1 MNERRDDREEFRRL
15 EEMLR
20 DRRVSR
26 RDLMRGAAAGGL
38 FLAGGSLLAACST
51 NSSSTTPSTSGG
63 KSASGTPKS
72 GGNLSVAIL
81 GGSDADTVD
90 AHQEVTQPDSARV
103 MTLYEGLVRLDLT
116 GKVVNILADEMT
128 PNPDATMWTIRVKD
142 GVTFHNGK
150 KLTSKD
156 VQYTFERIADPKA
169 PKAGATA
176 LAPLD
181 IANIRIVDDRTLH
194 VPMKTPF
201 AAFPEAISA
210 VYFFGIVPAG
220 YDPKNPVGTG
230 AFKLDSFTPGQQSVM
245 SRYDGYWQTG
255 LPYLDSVTIIDS
267 FASDTAAYNALQGGQ
282 VQAFAYASLLLVPQV
297 QSGGPIK
304 ALVSKPGQWTPFT
317 MRVDT
322 APFSDP
328 KVRQAFR
335 LIVDRQQ
342 LIDQSLSGYGSV
354 GNDVFSQW
362 DPCYDPSLK
371 RDQDV
376 AQAMSLLSQAGQ
388 DGLTVELVTSDFA
401 AGVVQAAQVF
411 AQQAK
416 GAGVTVNVRQVPAGV
431 FYGDQYLSWPFA
443 QDYWAYSPYLSQVA
457 QGSLKTAPFNET
469 HWDDPTYN
477 NLYAQ
482 AQATT
487 DDTKRCELIGEMQ
500 KIDYDQGGYI
510 IASYNQGVDLLAEN
524 VQGFEP
530 AATGIALGN
539 FGFDHAWLS

>member
-1 MNERRDDREEFRRL
+1 VSDQRDQRNDDRWIEQL
-15 EEMLR
+15 LR

-26 RDLMRGAAAGGL
+26 RDVLRGAAVGGM
-38 FLAGGSLLAACST
+38 FLAGGSLLAACS
-51 NSSSTTPSTSGG
+51 SGSPSTNPSG
-63 KSASGTPKS
+63 SASTSLTPKS
-72 GGNLSVAIL
+72 GGNLAVAIL

-90 AHQEVTQPDSARV
+90 AHSEVSQPDSSRV
-103 MTLYEGLVRLDLT
+103 MTLYEGLVRLDLD
-116 GKVVNILADEMT
+116 GKLVNILAEEMT
-128 PNPDATMWTIRVKD
+128 PNADATMWTIKVKS

-150 KLTSKD
+150 TLKAED
-156 VQYTFERIADPKA
+156 IQYTFQRIADPKA

-181 IANIRIVDDRTLH
+181 IANIKIVDDQTLQ
-194 VPMKTPF
+194 VPMKTPY
-201 AAFPEAISA
+201 ASFPESISA
-210 VYFFGIVPAG
+210 VYFFGVVPIG
-220 YDPKNPVGTG
+220 YDPKKPVGTG

-245 SRYDGYWQTG
+245 SKFSGYWQTG

-267 FASDTAAYNALQGGQ
+267 FGTDTAAFNALQGGQ
-282 VQAFAYASLLLVPQV
+282 VQAFAYAPLSLVQQA

-322 APFSDP
+322 APFNDVR
-328 KVRQAFR
+328 VRQAFR
-335 LIVDRQQ
+335 LIVDRKQ
-342 LIDQSLSGYGSV
+342 LIAQSLSGYGSV

-362 DPCYDPSLK
+362 DHCYDGSLK
-371 RDQDV
+371 RDQDLG
-376 AQAMSLLSQAGQ
+376 QAKSLLSQAGQ
-388 DGLTVELVTSDFA
+388 AGLTVELVTSDFA

-416 GAGVTVNVRQVPAGV
+416 GAGVTVKVRQVPAGV
-431 FYGDQYLSWPFA
+431 FYGTQYLSWPFA

-457 QGSLKTAPFNET
+457 QGSVKTAPFNET

-487 DDTKRCELIGEMQ
+487 DATKRCELINEME

-510 IASYNQGVDLLAEN
+510 IASYNQGVDLLAKN
-524 VQGFEP
+524 VEGFEP

-539 FGFDHAWLS
+539 FGFDHAWMS